1 MKIMLNRRPIGSVFN
16 NASDARANIV
26 ENARTLKV
34 VGLNTWKE
42 VYTDKNGAGT
52 AIAYHN
58 TGRVTV
64 TDSQFSTDEMWS
76 LL

>member
-1 MKIMLNRRPIGSVFN
+1 MKIMHNPRPIGSVFN